1 MRNIVLIVVDTL
13 RPDRLGCGGYDRP
26 TSPRLDALAARGTV
40 CDAMWSASNY
50 TAPAFTSLFT
60 GLHPHEH
67 GIFDFTAQ
75 AGGSAVFDAVRAAG
89 MQTGGVV
96 TFRFFRNLLRHA
108 WGELEAVTDGRS
120 FDYAK
125 DLPLAVSAGALE
137 WLDRRDPARPF
148 ALFLH
153 YDGPH
158 MPYRLPDGHATRFD
172 TPEAAGVAPDLVA
185 ALFPQ
190 QRERLEGKPGR
201 SIFRLIEA
209 VDWGRRRL
217 TAADLAWLRDKYD
230 ASVRYNDEAV
240 GRFLD
245 GLAERGLEEDTVV
258 CVLSDHGEAFCEHG
272 SFTHGGIHLYEEI
285 VRTVGIVRDPG
296 RPAMAGRRI
305 ARPVSHVD
313 AWPTLLRLAGVPWP
327 TAGFSDLF
335 AGGAGG
341 DGDDGPPVFCQG
353 KAKVAV
359 RQGNLKAIVARPN
372 PGLSW
377 PARLRTLAKV
387 ALRRE
392 LGPEVYDLAA
402 DPGETRNLAR
412 DRALAA
418 PLRRLLREHLAT
430 VRPAVAAGTGP
441 DEAER
446 RRIEQEMR
454 DLGYL

>member
-13 RPDRLGCGGYDRP
+13 RPDRLGCGGYRRP
-26 TSPRLDALAARGTV
+26 TSPHLDRLAAEGAV
-40 CDAMWSASNY
+40 FDAMWSASNY

-89 MQTGGVV
+89 LATGGVV

-125 DLPLAVSAGALE
+125 DLPLAVTDGALE

-148 ALFLH
+148 GLFLH

-158 MPYRLPDGHATRFD
+158 MPYRLPPQYAALFD

-185 ALFPQ
+185 TLFPQ
-190 QRERLEGKPGR
+190 QLERLEQKPGPT
-201 SIFRLIEA
+201 IFRLIEA
-209 VDWGRRRL
+209 VEWGRRRL
-217 TAADLAWLRDKYD
+217 TPADLAWLRDKYD
-230 ASVRYNDEAV
+230 ACVRYNDEAI
-240 GRFLD
+240 GRFLAGLTAR
-245 GLAERGLEEDTVV
+245 GLADETVV

-272 SFTHGGIHLYEEI
+272 SFSHGGIDLHEEI

-296 RPAMAGRRI
+296 RPAVAGRRF

-313 AWPTLLRLAGVPWP
+313 VWPTLLRLAGVPWP
-327 TAGFSDLF
+327 TAGFSDLLD
-335 AGGAGG
+335 GAP
-341 DGDDGPPVFCQG
+341 DGDGPPVFCQG
-353 KAKVAV
+353 KAKAAV
-359 RQGNLKAIVARPN
+359 RRGNLKAIVARPN
-372 PGLSW
+372 PGLART
-377 PARLRTLAKV
+377 ARLRTFAKL
-387 ALRRE
+387 ALRRR
-392 LGPEVYDLAA
+392 LGTQLYDLAA
-402 DPGETRNLAR
+402 DPGETRNLAH

-430 VRPAVAAGTGP
+430 VRPAVAAGAGP